1 MQAHTH
7 KITGLDILALMVG
20 GETRRGLSK
29 SCALLILI
37 AGIER
42 YAFKGVASNL
52 VTYLTDE
59 VKMSNSR
66 AATTVN
72 TWSGFT
78 FMLPLFSAPFADTYW
93 DRFFTILA
101 SSSLYFVGLVG
112 LTFTA
117 YAKSRSTTK
126 TISLY
131 FLYTSLC
138 LVALGLG
145 VLNPSLQAF
154 GADQLDHDLDQ
165 DQDHEQSSE
174 NKEVKSNRKT
184 QFFQWWYFGVCAG
197 SLLGVTV
204 MAYIQDTFGWVLGF
218 AIPTASMLLLILLFL
233 CGCGVYVYADP
244 NLDPKAKPFQRI
256 FDLIKERVCRRS
268 KITLVNNHDLNAM
281 ELELQEKPL
290 CNCSSTETTSTNKNL
305 ADEKSCKSGFSGL
318 ETVKLLLRLLPI
330 WMMLLMFAVIFQQ
343 PATFFT
349 KQGMTMK
356 RNIGPNFKIPPA
368 TLQSTITLSI
378 ILLMPLYDKVLIPIA
393 KKMTKNEKGISVMER
408 MGIGMFLSIIA
419 IVIAALVE
427 RKRLKISRTSP
438 SSEPLSIF
446 WLLPQYILLGISDI
460 FTVVG
465 MQEFFYSE
473 VPVRMRTMGFAL
485 YTSVF
490 GVGSFVSAALISI
503 IESYTSSRGG
513 KHNWFADDMSEAR
526 LDNYYWLLA
535 LTSAIS
541 FLIISRVVVMMTN
554 VMKNSRATM
563 DRPRVDK
570 VGTSKE
576 QENKDGVIKGRN
588 SHPNPLGII
597 TKQRIRESVLL
608 VVPRRN
614 IVLYCFTY
622 SHVTSLIQDID
633 VASLKKSTDPSGKS
647 LTLPKFCV
655 GHNVGPY
662 VESILGFDPINKQY
676 KEVLSM
682 TPLAGFNSED
692 SIIPYRE
699 HKVFTLGAQGTW
711 TMVKCN
717 SIHCPGTISLCIN
730 GVVYYDM

>member
-1 MQAHTH
+1 MA
-7 KITGLDILALMVG
+7 G
-20 GETRRGLSK
+20 GEKRRGLSK
-29 SCALLILI
+29 SCALLIVI

-52 VTYLTDE
+52 VNYLTDV

-78 FMLPLFSAPFADTYW
+78 FMLPLFSAPLADTYW

-112 LTFTA
+112 LTLTA
-117 YAKSRSTTK
+117 YAGSRSTTK

-131 FLYTSLC
+131 FLYTSLS

-154 GADQLDHDLDQ
+154 GADQLDHDLDHNQ
-165 DQDHEQSSE
+165 EQSSE
-174 NKEVKSNRKT
+174 NKEVKSDHKS

-218 AIPTASMLLLILLFL
+218 AIPTGSMLLLIFLFL

-244 NLDPKAKPFQRI
+244 GSDPKSKPFQRI
-256 FDLIKERVCRRS
+256 LNTIKGVVTRRN
-268 KITLVNNHDLNAM
+268 KITLENNHDLNAM
-281 ELELQEKPL
+281 ELELQGKPL
-290 CNCSSTETTSTNKNL
+290 CNCSNTEATSTTTTKSL
-305 ADEKSCKSGFSGL
+305 ADDESNKTGSSCPQ
-318 ETVKLLLRLLPI
+318 TIKLLLRLLPI
-330 WMMLLMFAVIFQQ
+330 WTMLLMFAVIFQQ

-349 KQGMTMK
+349 KQGMAMK

-378 ILLMPLYDKVLIPIA
+378 ILLMPLYDKLLIPMA
-393 KKMTKNEKGISVMER
+393 KKISKNEKGITVMTR

-427 RKRLKISRTSP
+427 RKRLTINKEMKTSP
-438 SSEPLSIF
+438 NTTEPLSIF

-490 GVGSFVSAALISI
+490 GVGSFVSAALISV
-503 IESYTSSRGG
+503 IESYTKSRGG
-513 KHNWFADDMSEAR
+513 RHNWFADDMSEAR
-526 LDNYYWLLA
+526 LDKYYWLLA

-541 FLIISRVVVMMTN
+541 FLMYLVICKYFKSR
-554 VMKNSRATM
+554 S
-563 DRPRVDK
+563 DEDDDK
-570 VGTSKE
+570 CDETS
-576 QENKDGVIKGRN
+576 
-588 SHPNPLGII
+588 
-597 TKQRIRESVLL
+597 
-608 VVPRRN
+608 
-614 IVLYCFTY
+614 
-622 SHVTSLIQDID
+622 
-633 VASLKKSTDPSGKS
+633 
-647 LTLPKFCV
+647 
-655 GHNVGPY
+655 
-662 VESILGFDPINKQY
+662 
-676 KEVLSM
+676 
-682 TPLAGFNSED
+682 
-692 SIIPYRE
+692 
-699 HKVFTLGAQGTW
+699 
-711 TMVKCN
+711 
-717 SIHCPGTISLCIN
+717 
-730 GVVYYDM
+730 